1 MVTAQDVVED
11 AWDKSPPAV
20 VIYIIDP
27 FSFATESPEMNRIA
41 SLGLLKCKIQEKRFK
56 MEPFQCMIANFNFC
70 SIFSYCPTSSPT

>member
-27 FSFATESPEMNRIA
+27 FSFATERITSTLPNTTEMQSTNTNRA
-41 SLGLLKCKIQEKRFK
+41 Q
-56 MEPFQCMIANFNFC
+56 
-70 SIFSYCPTSSPT
+70 

>member
-41 SLGLLKCKIQEKRFK
+41 SLGLLKCYSQVRRVLNLPKGILLFRSKERVLR
-56 MEPFQCMIANFNFC
+56 
-70 SIFSYCPTSSPT
+70 